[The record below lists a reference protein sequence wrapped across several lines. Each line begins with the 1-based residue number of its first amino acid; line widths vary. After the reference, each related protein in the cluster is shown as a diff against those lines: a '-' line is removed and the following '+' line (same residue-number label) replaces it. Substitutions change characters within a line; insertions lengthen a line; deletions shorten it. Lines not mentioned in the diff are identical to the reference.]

1 MVSVI
6 DGSEPIRSMDD
17 FKRKYFPK
25 QHEQEKFDAMTP
37 EEQGKELARRAMEKC
52 SLSKIDIRQD
62 PTGRREAMKE
72 ELNGILAG
80 LKDFCEGRYKHF
92 KNDEEMEEYLMS
104 L

>member
-52 SLSKIDIRQD
+52 SLSQIDIRQD
-62 PTGRREAMKE
+62 PTGGREALQE
-72 ELNGILAG
+72 WWG
-80 LKDFCEGRYKHF
+80 DGRVSYEPIALLSSSSTQLHR
-92 KNDEEMEEYLMS
+92 
-104 L
+104 